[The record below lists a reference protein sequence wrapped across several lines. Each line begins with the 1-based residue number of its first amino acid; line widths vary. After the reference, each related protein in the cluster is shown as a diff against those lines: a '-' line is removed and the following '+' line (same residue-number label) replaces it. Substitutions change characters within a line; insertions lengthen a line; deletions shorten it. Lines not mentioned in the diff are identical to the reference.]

1 MFGILEAAATDR
13 VLYRSLKRDVYPSL
27 HWPRPHPK
35 ARRGH
40 FFAAEDK
47 QLRIS
52 EQNLEG
58 LLALGFV
65 ALVLL
70 FLWPTL

>member
-1 MFGILEAAATDR
+1 M
-13 VLYRSLKRDVYPSL
+13 
-27 HWPRPHPK
+27 
-35 ARRGH
+35 
-40 FFAAEDK
+40 
-47 QLRIS
+47 LRIS
-52 EQNLEG
+52 EQSLEG